1 MWIRRSL
8 FYWQFAAAL
17 VLPVWVLIGRGIF
30 GSSLGWD
37 FLLFAFLCPVLG
49 IAMIVIAGLTAARK
63 AVRTSRAVSWLDA
76 AVLVVWHGAIIAFGF
91 IDTTAIAVLVVV
103 AAIAAF
109 WIAVGQL
116 VVETR
121 NRVRSV
127 MASFEEAARAD
138 RPAHHTTSPID
149 DPNVFLIQPHETG
162 RTP

>member
-8 FYWQFAAAL
+8 FYWQFAAAF

-37 FLLFAFLCPVLG
+37 FLLFAFLCPLLA
-49 IAMIVIAGLTAARK
+49 IAMLAIAGLTSARK
-63 AVRTSRAVSWLDA
+63 AVRSTRALSWLDA

-91 IDTTAIAVLVVV
+91 VDTTGIAVLVVV

-109 WIAVGQL
+109 WVAIGQL

-121 NRVRSV
+121 NRVRDV
-127 MASFEEAARAD
+127 MASFEEAARVE
-138 RPAHHTTSPID
+138 RPSKDKTTPIN
-149 DPNVFLIQPHETG
+149 DPNVFVIQPDETG
-162 RTP
+162 RTS